1 MRLLLLYLHR
11 QEGGHYKK
19 SAEEEKH
26 MAEQSL
32 QSHTKWFPP
41 FHFFVM
47 PVFIINF
54 GWSIYRWKASEFS
67 LRGFESVVLALALVV
82 FALSARLMALKVQD
96 RVIRL
101 EERLR
106 LERLLPADLR
116 PRIGEFTCG
125 QLVAL
130 RFASDAELP
139 GLARKVLDEKI
150 VERKAIK
157 QLVKNWRADYLR
169 A

>member
-1 MRLLLLYLHR
+1 
-11 QEGGHYKK
+11 
-19 SAEEEKH
+19 
-26 MAEQSL
+26 MAEQSF
-32 QSHTKWFPP
+32 QNHTKFFPP
-41 FHFFVM
+41 FHFFVV
-47 PVFIINF
+47 PVFVINF
-54 GWSIYRWKASEFS
+54 VWSIFRWRGSEYS
-67 LRGFESVVLALALVV
+67 LGGFESMLMALALVV
-82 FALSARLMALKVQD
+82 FMFTARLMALRVQD

-106 LERLLPADLR
+106 CERLLPAELKA
-116 PRIGEFTCG
+116 RIGEFTCG

-139 GLARKVLDEKI
+139 ELARRVLDEKL
-150 VERKAIK
+150 VQRKAIK

>member
-1 MRLLLLYLHR
+1 
-11 QEGGHYKK
+11 
-19 SAEEEKH
+19 

-32 QSHTKWFPP
+32 QNHTKRFPP

-47 PVFIINF
+47 PVFAIHL
-54 GWSIYRWKASEFS
+54 GWSIYRWKVSEFS
-67 LRGFESVVLALALVV
+67 LDGFESVLMAAALVV
-82 FALSARLMALKVQD
+82 FLFTTRVMALKVQD

-106 LERLLPADLR
+106 CEKLLPADLQS
-116 PRIGEFTCG
+116 RIGEFACG

-139 GLARKVLDEKI
+139 ELARKVLDEKI

-157 QLVKNWRADYLR
+157 HLVKTWRPDYLR